1 MFYNIKFVL
10 LIKKIHRLTQ
20 HVKNNFTKH
29 QVNLSNPLLFFFS
42 SHTEHLPPPTTFL
55 TARKSLD
62 DVQVPF
68 YP

>member
-10 LIKKIHRLTQ
+10 LIKKIHRLIQ

-29 QVNLSNPLLFFFS
+29 QVNLSNPLLFSFFLLTYRPS
-42 SHTEHLPPPTTFL
+42 SHTFL
-55 TARKSLD
+55 AAIESLD